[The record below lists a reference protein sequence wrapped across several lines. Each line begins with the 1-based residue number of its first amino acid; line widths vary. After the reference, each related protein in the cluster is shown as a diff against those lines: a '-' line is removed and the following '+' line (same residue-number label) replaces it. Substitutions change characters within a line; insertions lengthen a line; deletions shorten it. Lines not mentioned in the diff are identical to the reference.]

1 MSIYFWFQF
10 FLLIAFLFVS
20 APRGGM
26 FLGLFSG
33 IGLIVIMFGPKPW
46 LGLPPGKPPVDVIL
60 TIIAVV
66 AAGATLQASGG
77 LDCML
82 QIAEK
87 VLRKRPK
94 MVTFLAP
101 LCTFTLT
108 ILCGTGHTVY
118 TMLPII
124 YDVAIKTGVRPER
137 PMAASSIAAQMG
149 VICSPVSVACVSM
162 VALIAGHPMANG
174 TDVGLVELLSL
185 TIPAGLI
192 GLLVMATY
200 SNFRGK
206 DLDKDPVFQALIADP
221 EAKKYVYGDSLTLLG
236 KKLPA
241 RQWTAMWIFL
251 GVVAVVALLG
261 AFSDLRPMVGKKP
274 LSMTLVIQMF
284 MLACGALI

>member
-10 FLLIAFLFVS
+10 ALLIAFLFIS

-66 AAGATLQASGG
+66 AAGSTLQASGG

-87 VLRKRPK
+87 ILRKRPK
-94 MVTFLAP
+94 VVTFLAP

-118 TMLPII
+118 TLLPII
-124 YDVAIKTGVRPER
+124 YDVAIKTGIRPDTSDGSFLYR
-137 PMAASSIAAQMG
+137 
-149 VICSPVSVACVSM
+149 CSDGC
-162 VALIAGHPMANG
+162 
-174 TDVGLVELLSL
+174 DLLSSVRRL
-185 TIPAGLI
+185 RFYGRFDRRP
-192 GLLVMATY
+192 
-200 SNFRGK
+200 SDGK
-206 DLDKDPVFQALIADP
+206 R
-221 EAKKYVYGDSLTLLG
+221 Y
-236 KKLPA
+236 
-241 RQWTAMWIFL
+241 
-251 GVVAVVALLG
+251 
-261 AFSDLRPMVGKKP
+261 
-274 LSMTLVIQMF
+274 
-284 MLACGALI
+284 

>member
-10 FLLIAFLFVS
+10 ALLIAFLFIS

-66 AAGATLQASGG
+66 AAGSTLQASGG

-87 VLRKRPK
+87 ILRKRPK
-94 MVTFLAP
+94 VVTFLAP

-118 TMLPII
+118 TLLPII
-124 YDVAIKTGVRPER
+124 YDVAIKTGIRPER

-149 VICSPVSVACVSM
+149 VICSSVRRLRFYGRFDRRPS
-162 VALIAGHPMANG
+162 
-174 TDVGLVELLSL
+174 D
-185 TIPAGLI
+185 
-192 GLLVMATY
+192 
-200 SNFRGK
+200 GK
-206 DLDKDPVFQALIADP
+206 R
-221 EAKKYVYGDSLTLLG
+221 Y
-236 KKLPA
+236 
-241 RQWTAMWIFL
+241 
-251 GVVAVVALLG
+251 
-261 AFSDLRPMVGKKP
+261 
-274 LSMTLVIQMF
+274 
-284 MLACGALI
+284 